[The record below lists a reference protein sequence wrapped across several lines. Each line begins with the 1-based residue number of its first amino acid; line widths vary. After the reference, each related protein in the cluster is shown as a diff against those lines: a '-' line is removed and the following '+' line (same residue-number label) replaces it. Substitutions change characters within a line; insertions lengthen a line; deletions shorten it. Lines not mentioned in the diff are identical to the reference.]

1 MTKVT
6 VPKVGMRVIKT
17 AVAVMLSYLLFV
29 PFGLLY
35 DSGRPGVLGYVGPL
49 YACIA
54 CIVCMQSSMGQTLRQ
69 GVSRFI
75 GVFVGGLLGAA
86 TLLLGERLD
95 APLVLVPV
103 LGLVCVAGLWIC
115 QLIGRPAACGMA
127 CIVPC
132 VMLITGV
139 TGVARYYYAA
149 ARIMETVVG
158 VAVAFAVNAALPD
171 HRPPEQEEEKEMRV
185 EVKNTTRKLCVIG
198 DPVLHSKSP
207 IFQNAM
213 ISALGLDYIYLC
225 QPIPRGEAGRWLE
238 CAAYAGYAGFNA
250 TMPHKEELFPLMDE
264 VDEGARRCGAVNT
277 VCIRDGKYYGYN
289 TDGAGFLRALADL
302 GVEPAG
308 KRVTLLGSG
317 GAAKAVALALAGAG
331 AKVTVCNRTVEKA
344 EALCAADPAN
354 LTPAGFEIETLCK
367 LASESDVLVNC
378 TSLGMA
384 GTGTQF
390 ADLSFLDC
398 LPPHAAVCD
407 VIYAP
412 EETELLRRA
421 RAGGHPAMNGLGMLL
436 HQAILALEHFTGE
449 ALDVEKAKAAALAAL
464 EGEGT

>member
-1 MTKVT
+1 
-6 VPKVGMRVIKT
+6 
-17 AVAVMLSYLLFV
+17 
-29 PFGLLY
+29 
-35 DSGRPGVLGYVGPL
+35 
-49 YACIA
+49 
-54 CIVCMQSSMGQTLRQ
+54 
-69 GVSRFI
+69 
-75 GVFVGGLLGAA
+75 
-86 TLLLGERLD
+86 
-95 APLVLVPV
+95 
-103 LGLVCVAGLWIC
+103 
-115 QLIGRPAACGMA
+115 
-127 CIVPC
+127 
-132 VMLITGV
+132 
-139 TGVARYYYAA
+139 
-149 ARIMETVVG
+149 
-158 VAVAFAVNAALPD
+158 
-171 HRPPEQEEEKEMRV
+171 MRV

-207 IFQNAM
+207 ILQNAM

-225 QPIPRGEAGRWLE
+225 QPVPKGEAGRWLE

-277 VCIRDGKYYGYN
+277 VCICDGKYYGYN

-344 EALCAADPAN
+344 EALCAADPAS

-421 RAGGHPAMNGLGMLL
+421 RAGGYPAMNGLGMLL

-449 ALDVEKAKAAALAAL
+449 KLDVEKAKAAALAAL
-464 EGEGT
+464 EAERT